1 MKNKTIN
8 LCVWMFFKAVP
19 AALLVVYYG
28 LCAWDGYDPV
38 IRYLHA
44 ACLVLAGA
52 LVWGQISYAKQRN
65 IYDEFA
71 KENLKTTDSICLKLA
86 YILMVI
92 AALACVFAD
101 FNGILAGYFVVG
113 GIFLLTILRAAVFTV
128 IDKKGLEQC

>member
-28 LCAWDGYDPV
+28 LCAWNGYDPV

>member
-28 LCAWDGYDPV
+28 LCAWNGYDPV

-44 ACLVLAGA
+44 ACLVFAAA

-101 FNGILAGYFVVG
+101 FNGIRAGYFVVG

>member
-8 LCVWMFFKAVP
+8 LCVWMFFKAVS

-28 LCAWDGYDPV
+28 LCAWNGYDPV

-44 ACLVLAGA
+44 ACLVLAAA
-52 LVWGQISYAKQRN
+52 LVWGQISYAKKRN

-71 KENLKTTDSICLKLA
+71 KENLKTTDSVCLKLA

-92 AALACVFAD
+92 AALVCVFAD

>member
-1 MKNKTIN
+1 MQKS
-8 LCVWMFFKAVP
+8 A
-19 AALLVVYYG
+19 
-28 LCAWDGYDPV
+28 
-38 IRYLHA
+38 
-44 ACLVLAGA
+44 
-52 LVWGQISYAKQRN
+52 

>member
-28 LCAWDGYDPV
+28 LCAWNGYDPV

-44 ACLVLAGA
+44 ACLVLAA
-52 LVWGQISYAKQRN
+52 AFVWGQISYAKQRN

>member
-8 LCVWMFFKAVP
+8 LSVWMFFKAVP
-19 AALLVVYYG
+19 AALLLVYYG
-28 LCAWDGYDPV
+28 MCAWNGYDPV

-44 ACLVLAGA
+44 ACLTLAGA
-52 LVWGQISYAKQRN
+52 LVLGQISYAKKHN

-86 YILMVI
+86 YVLMVI

-101 FNGILAGYFVVG
+101 FNGIVAGYFVVG
-113 GIFLLTILRAAVFTV
+113 GIFLLTVLRATIFAV
-128 IDKKGLEQC
+128 IDKKGL